1 MSFSERVM
9 ERAKADKRTIVLAE
23 GNDARVVQAAGIAVK
38 EGIANVILL
47 GKQDE
52 AQKLA

>member
-23 GNDARVVQAAGIAVK
+23 GGRRPRGAGAVS
-38 EGIANVILL
+38 LP
-47 GKQDE
+47 GKG
-52 AQKLA
+52 LPT